1 MSNKLYNRKE
11 FLIIIGGLIALIVM
25 VAIAILSK
33 RSSKSQGDNSKTS
46 NSVSTSA
53 PPDFDSRE
61 DSIDT
66 FRDKGVFPDNY
77 TIFTQHLNGTPLLE
91 LLEIPKGNFNMGSPP
106 QEVGHL
112 GNETLQPVEIEKSFY
127 MSRYPI
133 TQEQWQAVMGDK
145 NPSTFQGTNLPV
157 ETVSWYQ
164 AKEFCDKLT
173 NKTQKTY
180 RLPSEKEWEYA
191 CRAGTNTPFYF
202 GDFINPEQANYDTH
216 KKYSYVQEQSGG
228 EYRGKTISVK
238 KFPANKFGLQNMHG
252 NVWEW
257 CSDSWCPDKNGDVI
271 DVQIC
276 KNKEEGEIAS
286 IRGGA
291 WHSFPSR
298 CRSAAREFM
307 WKKVRSNRIGFRIVR
322 EE

>member
-11 FLIIIGGLIALIVM
+11 FLIIIGGLLALIVI
-25 VAIAILSK
+25 AGIAIISK
-33 RSSKSQGDNSKTS
+33 LKSQRNISKTPNSVPPSATNDWIPGTTEIRTFTSQGDLDIEYRT
-46 NSVSTSA
+46 
-53 PPDFDSRE
+53 
-61 DSIDT
+61 
-66 FRDKGVFPDNY
+66 Y
-77 TIFTQHLNGTPLLE
+77 TQHLNGKIFLQLLK
-91 LLEIPKGNFNMGSPP
+91 IPEGFFNMGSPDNEP
-106 QEVGHL
+106 SRL
-112 GNETLQPVEIEKSFY
+112 PNETLKPDVKIEKPFY

-133 TQEQWQAVMGDK
+133 TQQQWETVMEK
-145 NPSTFQGTNLPV
+145 NPSTFEGGGNLPV
-157 ETVSWYQ
+157 ETVSWHD
-164 AKEFCDKLT
+164 AKKFCDVL
-173 NKTQKTY
+173 TQKTGNRY
-180 RLPSEKEWEYA
+180 RLPTEVEWEYA
-191 CRAGTNTPFYF
+191 CRAETQTPFYF
-202 GDFINPEQANYDTH
+202 GNSINPEQANYDTH
-216 KKYSYVQEQSGG
+216 PKHSYVEQQSGG
-228 EYRGKTISVK
+228 EYRGKTILVGQFS
-238 KFPANKFGLQNMHG
+238 ANKFGLQDMHG

-307 WKKVRSNRIGFRIVR
+307 WKKVKSNRIGFRVVR